1 MNMERPFTINMKPQ
15 HFSKYI
21 RPLIEAGVAGYAV
34 ERIWNKT
41 KHPQRQ
47 LVWYIICM
55 SND

>member
-1 MNMERPFTINMKPQ
+1 MERPFTINMKPQ
-15 HFSKYI
+15 QYSKFI

-47 LVWYIICM
+47 VVCM